1 MYFSIDIAAAHAY
14 QWLGPRPNLKLSR
27 PSLQY
32 VLQGLKVEI
41 WWPPL
46 LTKGVS
52 VSVLNVAIS
61 VLHPESK
68 LSVSS
73 SSVSRRFCKVSVSMT
88 SPTYQRGENSARCWR
103 LPHWRNDTSSIFY
116 TILAHTHTP
125 PSNFKKVPPH
135 LSRTHW
141 HNQPYFSFNIC
152 S

>member
-73 SSVSRRFCKVSVSMT
+73 SSVSRRFCKVSVSIT
-88 SPTYQRGENSARCWR
+88 SPTYERVAKILLDAGGGYISR
-103 LPHWRNDTSSIFY
+103 
-116 TILAHTHTP
+116 TILSVHVGWIITA
-125 PSNFKKVPPH
+125 V
-135 LSRTHW
+135 
-141 HNQPYFSFNIC
+141 NIWDLGV
-152 S
+152 SYLR